1 MKTFFFIVAI
11 IALIHCE
18 TITLPNTNS
27 VEVTTLDK
35 VNEFFKTYNKAGK
48 LNDFFNTIFY

>member
-1 MKTFFFIVAI
+1 MKTFFLIVAI
-11 IALIHCE
+11 LALIHCE

-35 VNEFFKTYNKAGK
+35 VNEFFKTYNNKGK